1 MQRGPRRIE
10 MVDAWTQTSD
20 RGSEAEDDK
29 KKKESG
35 AATSGPAI
43 QTADE
48 KPVPLSDLKPKLVE
62 SAPGT
67 SSDK

>member
-29 KKKESG
+29 KKKEAG
-35 AATSGPAI
+35 DTKTEPAI
-43 QTADE
+43 
-48 KPVPLSDLKPKLVE
+48 
-62 SAPGT
+62 
-67 SSDK
+67 